1 MALKINAGSL
11 LENRYLVVESDGLKF
26 CETALTGGKRHFRF
40 HEIGCILLSP
50 EHKLSFQ
57 VGREVFSIQTKPND
71 MKHQEVIAAFVSQV
85 RQANGAPIQ

>member
-11 LENRYLVVESDGLKF
+11 LENRYLVVESDGVKF
-26 CETALTGGKRHFRF
+26 CETAFTGGKRHFRF

-57 VGREVFSIQTKPND
+57 VGKEVFSIPTKPND
-71 MKHQEVIAAFVSQV
+71 AKHQEVIAAFVRQV
-85 RQANGAPIQ
+85 QQANGAPIQ